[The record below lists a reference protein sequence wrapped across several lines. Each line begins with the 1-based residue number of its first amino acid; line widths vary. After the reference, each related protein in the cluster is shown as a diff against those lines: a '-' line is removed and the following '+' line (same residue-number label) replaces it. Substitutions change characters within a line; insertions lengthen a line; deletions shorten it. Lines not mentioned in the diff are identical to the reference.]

1 MLVQSIGGWAKF
13 DPKRFAVST
22 LVRTDR
28 SITNVIGLMPG
39 QAIPVHRPQHD
50 VTMVVIEGKATLV
63 SAKQE
68 IEHAGPGSLL
78 QASSGESRGVYAEEY
93 TVLLVVASPPP
104 TLDDHKEILEHLQ
117 AGTWR

>member
-1 MLVQSIGGWAKF
+1 MLVQSIGGWARF
-13 DPKRFAVST
+13 DEERFAVST
-22 LVRTDR
+22 LARTDR

-39 QAIPVHRPQHD
+39 QALPVHRPASD
-50 VTMVVIEGKATLV
+50 VTIVVIEGKVTMI

-78 QASSGESRGVYAEEY
+78 HAKAGEARGVYAEEY
-93 TVLLVVASPPP
+93 SVLLAVASPPP
-104 TLDDHKEILEHLQ
+104 TLDDHKEIIEHLR